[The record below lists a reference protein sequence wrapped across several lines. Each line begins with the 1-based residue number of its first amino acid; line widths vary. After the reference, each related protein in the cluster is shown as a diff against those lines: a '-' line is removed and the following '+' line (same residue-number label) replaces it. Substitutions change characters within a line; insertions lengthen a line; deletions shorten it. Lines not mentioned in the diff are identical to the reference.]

1 MCWVA
6 PRLCVLA
13 LLLPGGVAEAA
24 KNGAPASPI
33 ALPATSTTAPVSP
46 ASVTAAIPVAEV
58 ATRAAQVPELVR
70 TLTEPVAETAETEA
84 IKKRLAEARA
94 QIDLEMGAAETI
106 LRGHPTLDVIQLQQ
120 QLWHQRQ
127 AQTNEWLGAL
137 TRRATLLQ
145 RTLTKLADITLLWR
159 QTRAASVASNAPG
172 TTLAQI
178 DAALAAIEAAEAAL
192 STRRTA
198 VLDLQSVVATEVARS
213 TDLLGRF
220 TQAQQRAV
228 GGILTQD
235 SSPVW
240 VVGAWTD
247 AHDSLSAHVRELV
260 ATRRDDIIRY
270 VKDPSRGMPLHAAML
285 AALVVV
291 FLAARRQTRLIS
303 PTPPP
308 GSSTEAWVFDRPY
321 AAALA
326 LTLLFV
332 SAPISAVPQSLR
344 NLGDVLTLVPVIRLL
359 APALDSRLMVP
370 VYAVAVLFTIDS
382 LRQTIGGVPVLEQS
396 ILGLEMV
403 AGMAVLAHSVA
414 FGALGRQPETA
425 AEAERL
431 RALRVGARLVMLVL
445 TAGLVAGT
453 LGYMRLARLIAS
465 GVFSGGAL
473 ALTLSACVEV
483 VCGVVALGLR
493 AWPLRLLRMVQSHR
507 ELLERRARRT
517 VLWLAVAGWISR
529 VLDYVGLF
537 QPAVSVVLTALET
550 PLGRGAITFSARDV
564 LEFALTVWLAYL
576 VSAFIRFV
584 LQEDVYPRTRL
595 TRGIAYALS
604 SLLNY
609 VILTLGLLL
618 ALGAVGLDL
627 TKFTILAGAF
637 GVGLGFG
644 LQSIVNNFV
653 SGLILLFERPIRVG
667 DVVEVGSLVGEVSRI
682 GTRASTVRTY
692 QGAEIIV
699 PNAQLVA
706 DRVTNWTAS
715 DRRRRIDIPV
725 GVDYRSAPEKVIEVL
740 DAVAHAHPD
749 VLKQPPPQTFFKA
762 FGDSAVNFELRAW
775 TNHFE
780 RWGVIQTE
788 LAVGIYAALRQAG
801 MTMPFPQR
809 EIRFLRDAADGARG
823 GAS

>member
-24 KNGAPASPI
+24 KNSAPASPI

-84 IKKRLAEARA
+84 IKKRLQDARA
-94 QIDLEMGAAETI
+94 QIDLEMAAAETI
-106 LRGHPTLDVIQLQQ
+106 LRGHPTLDLIQLQQ
-120 QLWHQRQ
+120 QLWSQRQ
-127 AQTNEWLGAL
+127 GQANEWLGVL

-145 RTLTKLADITLLWR
+145 TTLTRLADTKMVWR
-159 QTRAASVASNAPG
+159 QTRAASDAANAPDAI
-172 TTLAQI
+172 LAQI
-178 DAALAAIEAAEAAL
+178 DSALAAIEAAEARLA
-192 STRRTA
+192 TRRTA

-213 TDLLGRF
+213 AELLARF

-240 VVGAWTD
+240 VVEAWTD
-247 AHDSLSAHVRELV
+247 AHDSLRSHVRELV
-260 ATRRDDIIRY
+260 ATRRNDIIRY

-285 AALVVV
+285 ATLVVV
-291 FLAARRQTRLIS
+291 FLAARRQTRLAS
-303 PTPPP
+303 ATEPP
-308 GSSTEAWVFDRPY
+308 GASAGASGFDRPY

-326 LTLLFV
+326 VTLLFV
-332 SAPISAVPQSLR
+332 SAPISTVPQSLR
-344 NLGDVLTLVPVIRLL
+344 NLVDVLTLVPVIRLL
-359 APALDSRLMVP
+359 RPALDSRLIVP

-396 ILGLEMV
+396 VLALEML
-403 AGMAVLAHSVA
+403 AGMAVLAHSLNL
-414 FGALGRQPETA
+414 GALARRKGAEET
-425 AEAERL
+425 ERL
-431 RALRVGARLVMLVL
+431 RAIRVGARLILFAL
-445 TAGLVAGT
+445 AAGLVAGT
-453 LGYMRLARLIAS
+453 LGYMRLARLVAS
-465 GVFSGGAL
+465 AVFSGGAL

-483 VCGVVALGLR
+483 VCGLVAVALG
-493 AWPLRLLRMVQSHR
+493 AWPLRLLRMVEYHR
-507 ELLERRARRT
+507 ELMERRARRI

-537 QPAVSVVLTALET
+537 QPVLSVAQTALEA
-550 PLGRGAITFSARDV
+550 PLGRGAISFSARDV

-576 VSAFIRFV
+576 VSAFVRFV
-584 LQEDVYPRTRL
+584 LREDVYPRTHI
-595 TRGIAYALS
+595 TRGISYALS

-609 VILTLGLLL
+609 VILTFGFLL
-618 ALGAVGLDL
+618 ALGAIGLDL
-627 TKFTILAGAF
+627 TKVTILAGAF

-667 DVVEVGSLVGEVSRI
+667 DVVEMGGLVGEVSRI

-699 PNAQLVA
+699 PNAQLVT

-725 GVDYRSAPEKVIEVL
+725 GVDYRSSPERVMEVL
-740 DAVAHAHPD
+740 DGVARAHPE

-762 FGDSAVNFELRAW
+762 FGDSAINFELRAW

-780 RWGVIQTE
+780 RWGAIQTE

-809 EIRFLRDAADGARG
+809 EIRLLRDGADGPRG
-823 GAS
+823 DFS